1 MFDKNDVTI
10 LKNAFYLKKKGKEND
25 VISQIF
31 LVLLIRGSRSVYSL
45 LIGEGKHQW
54 PILP

>member
-1 MFDKNDVTI
+1 MMSQYSKMHFI
-10 LKNAFYLKKKGKEND
+10 QKKKGKEND

>member
-1 MFDKNDVTI
+1 MMSQYSKMHFI
-10 LKNAFYLKKKGKEND
+10 QKKKGKEND
-25 VISQIF
+25 VKFQIF